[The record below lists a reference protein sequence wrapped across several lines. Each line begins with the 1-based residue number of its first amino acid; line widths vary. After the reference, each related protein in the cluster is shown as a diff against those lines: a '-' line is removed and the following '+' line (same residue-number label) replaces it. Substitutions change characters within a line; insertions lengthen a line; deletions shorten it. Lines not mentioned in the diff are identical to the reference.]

1 MRMKSALIASWI
13 AAAAIGGAVSL
24 APIAGAQPD
33 PDVPYGGDEFEAPGQ
48 GPGPGSFGF
57 HESNHDE
64 KDTSAGDTDVP
75 Y

>member
-1 MRMKSALIASWI
+1 MKNALVAAWI
-13 AAAAIGGAVSL
+13 AAAAIGGAIGL
-24 APIAGAQPD
+24 APMAGAQPD

-48 GPGPGSFGF
+48 GPAPGSFGY

-64 KDTSAGDTDVP
+64 KDTSAGETDVP

>member
-1 MRMKSALIASWI
+1 M
-13 AAAAIGGAVSL
+13 
-24 APIAGAQPD
+24 AGAQPD

-48 GPGPGSFGF
+48 GPAPGSFGY

-64 KDTSAGDTDVP
+64 KDTSAGETDVP

>member
-1 MRMKSALIASWI
+1 MRRKIALVAPWI

-24 APIAGAQPD
+24 APTAGADPD
-33 PDVPYGGDEFEAPGQ
+33 PDVPYGGDEFDLPQQ
-48 GPGPGSFGF
+48 GPNPYDFGF

-64 KDTSAGDTDVP
+64 KDTSAGATDVP

>member
-1 MRMKSALIASWI
+1 MRMKSALVAAWI
-13 AAAAIGGAVSL
+13 AAAAIGGRSAWPRWP
-24 APIAGAQPD
+24 APSRTPIL
-33 PDVPYGGDEFEAPGQ
+33 PYGGDEFEAPGQ

-64 KDTSAGDTDVP
+64 KDTTAGATDVP